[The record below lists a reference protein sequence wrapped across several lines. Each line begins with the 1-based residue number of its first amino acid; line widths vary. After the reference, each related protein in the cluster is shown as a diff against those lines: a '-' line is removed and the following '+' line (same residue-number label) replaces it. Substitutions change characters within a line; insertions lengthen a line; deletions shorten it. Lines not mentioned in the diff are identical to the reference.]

1 MQYVTK
7 CWTRIRWH
15 KTNYDEL
22 LYTNIYLIRYIFV
35 ENMAFIIEL
44 DFCLYLSIT
53 NLYGLGKLV
62 STSGTVFYTTECLL

>member
-1 MQYVTK
+1 
-7 CWTRIRWH
+7 
-15 KTNYDEL
+15 
-22 LYTNIYLIRYIFV
+22 
-35 ENMAFIIEL
+35 MAFIIEL

>member
-1 MQYVTK
+1 MLLNVGPGSDGIKLIIMNFY
-7 CWTRIRWH
+7 TRI
-15 KTNYDEL
+15 
-22 LYTNIYLIRYIFV
+22 YTLFCTFFV

-62 STSGTVFYTTECLL
+62 STSGTLFYTTECLL